1 MSHHETETLGSIVGS
16 NLKRLMTA
24 KGFSPEDLAGQEPK
38 GVQGPDGKPSPMTE
52 TTKKKVDAK
61 TIRRILNNESKTPQ
75 PSTLASIAAALGVP
89 VEALTTPPKPVP
101 AAGDFPDESADD
113 LVGMTDPEIEDL
125 LFGES
130 SREKVSLTRITR
142 VRDLEEFFGSDDAD
156 VRKLFSSELTEEDED
171 WAAELMDVVV
181 VSSREFNRRHYRD
194 AGFGE
199 VARREVLKKV
209 LAKIQEKA
217 GLCVSLGNGRNT
229 FSGPDGDTRWTRAL
243 IVAVAPAANPM
254 TSCLF

>member
-1 MSHHETETLGSIVGS
+1 MSHHEPETLGSIVGS

-38 GVQGPDGKPSPMTE
+38 GVQGADGKPSSLTE

-61 TIRRILNNESKTPQ
+61 TIRRILKGESTTPQ
-75 PSTLASIAAALGVP
+75 PSTIASLAAALGVP
-89 VEALTTPPKPVP
+89 VEALTAPPKPVP
-101 AAGDFPDESADD
+101 AAGVSTGELDD
-113 LVGMTDPEIEDL
+113 DPVGMTDPEIEEL

-130 SREKVSLTRITR
+130 SREKVSLTRISR
-142 VRDLEEFFGSDDAD
+142 VRDLEEFFGSDDPS
-156 VRKLFSSELTEEDED
+156 VRKLYSSDLTEEDED
-171 WAAELMDVVV
+171 WAAELMDVMVTA
-181 VSSREFNRRHYRD
+181 STEFNERWYSDRQ
-194 AGFGE
+194 FGE
-199 VARREVLKKV
+199 VAKREVLKTV

-217 GLCVSLGNGRNT
+217 ELCVSLGNGRNT

-243 IVAVAPAANPM
+243 IVAVAPTANPM